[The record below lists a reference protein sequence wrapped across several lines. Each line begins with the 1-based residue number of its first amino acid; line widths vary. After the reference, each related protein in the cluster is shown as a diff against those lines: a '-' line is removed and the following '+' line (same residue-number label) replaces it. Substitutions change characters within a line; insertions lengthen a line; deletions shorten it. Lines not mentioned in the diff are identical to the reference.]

1 MRACALLL
9 LCVCVD
15 GGGEMGGDVCVGSN
29 VKDVECSTVVCLFM
43 SIVDFIVEHNIPD
56 LFSSNC
62 TGCPQNRELNIKQFV
77 SAIKSLLVLPLSAH
91 GAHIR
96 CKRLINT
103 LLHYISNSKENNM

>member
-1 MRACALLL
+1 MCVRACALLL

-15 GGGEMGGDVCVGSN
+15 GGGGDGGDVCVGSN

-62 TGCPQNRELNIKQFV
+62 TGCP
-77 SAIKSLLVLPLSAH
+77 
-91 GAHIR
+91 
-96 CKRLINT
+96 
-103 LLHYISNSKENNM
+103 